1 MTISPLD
8 ASMRKKEKEWK
19 KENNDI
25 PIEIIDLM
33 RELQNSAEVKH
44 PVNSLKVWHILIL
57 FMLGVGLVSLIIYKY
72 RKNRKTDNSTQE
84 TFVMKE
90 VV

>member
-1 MTISPLD
+1 
-8 ASMRKKEKEWK
+8 MRKKEKEWK
-19 KENNDI
+19 KENTDI

-33 RELQNSAEVKH
+33 RELQNSAEIKH
-44 PVNSLKVWHILIL
+44 PTVLNSLKVWHLLIL
-57 FMLGVGLVSLIIYKY
+57 FIFMLTLVGLIIHKC